1 MPFVVG
7 ISEGSK
13 NTTLQAKDIILALNN
28 EPAKYFDQAKAIL
41 EKYKSKTILATV
53 LRDEKRNKGSCYCI
67 C

>member
-1 MPFVVG
+1 MPFVVGG

-13 NTTLQAKDIILALNN
+13 NTALQAKDIILALNN

-53 LRDEKRNKGSCYCI
+53 LRDEKK
-67 C
+67 

>member
-1 MPFVVG
+1 LLLAVFLKDQ
-7 ISEGSK
+7 K

-41 EKYKSKTILATV
+41 KYKKQDYFSN
-53 LRDEKRNKGSCYCI
+53 RFEMKRNKGSCYCI